1 MIQVGII
8 GAGRIGHVHGESISK
23 FVKNAT
29 VKTIADPF
37 MNEKTE
43 AWAKSLGVDRVTKDY
58 HDILDDPEIDAVLIC
73 ASTDQHSPLS
83 IEALRSGKHVFCE
96 KPIDHDVNKI

>member
-1 MIQVGII
+1 MIKVGII

-43 AWAKSLGVDRVTKDY
+43 AWAKSIGVEKTTKDY
-58 HDILDDPEIDAVLIC
+58 HEILNDPDYQSGDFDIEFIADKEEQLLNHRYTAE
-73 ASTDQHSPLS
+73 
-83 IEALRSGKHVFCE
+83 G
-96 KPIDHDVNKI
+96 

>member
-1 MIQVGII
+1 MIKVGII

-23 FVKNAT
+23 FVRNAT

-37 MNEKTE
+37 MNEQIE
-43 AWAKSLGVDRVTKDY
+43 AWAKSIGVERTTKDY
-58 HDILDDPEIDAVLIC
+58 REILNDPEIAAVLIC

-83 IEALRSGKHVFCE
+83 I
-96 KPIDHDVNKI
+96 